1 MNTLQ
6 RPLFD
11 APMPMVEGSGI
22 TSMAMEE
29 SAGEKLGADLTATIA
44 QGVAETESAIDAA
57 DDNVGIMNALRGKQA
72 SEEEYRTEL
81 ASYVGRKDANA
92 TPESVLA
99 LVQPTI
105 AMMELGEAPMGGIGD
120 MMPPQT
126 FGVEEEVFG
135 KLPVQK
141 LQAGGLAGRVAGIQ
155 ALQKQF
161 LPSEEQIQQA
171 FAVQQPTTAQN
182 LLAVGA
188 PFVQGLLAPSQQGGG
203 LNAALSLASQAASQQ
218 IAAQRETEQASKQ
231 RIAQALLNQQMQ
243 SGQSA
248 LTAGLAQEQKEL
260 DRQNELAKAIATRTT
275 KPDRTSEFE
284 RLQEK
289 YFAMEDKTTP
299 LAQSIKRRLDTFETD
314 SDGRPAAAR
323 IAALSDY
330 ANTKLKKYENFQENV
345 LGNIRVLSSLDQAIE
360 FSKEGDIGPGT
371 TLRRNA
377 LDRFESVGRLI
388 PGAEPITRK
397 LRQAIAG
404 NLDEDAARKAFES
417 GFTALQ
423 AQQTLN
429 FVDNFPGNL
438 NESEV
443 QLSRDAAAGK
453 DLKPEQLKKVRET
466 IKRRMQ
472 LEKDFADA
480 YARAEDAFNE
490 LDESKQSPY
499 RLYKMIQDEVRGV
512 INIKANAFLNDEDD
526 PVVPEIDGDQGESE
540 TQISQLFGTGLG
552 QRSKAVGT
560 IQESA
565 EALAE
570 AYKNEFAANPN
581 KYQSDVQ
588 AQQLALTTAIE
599 VLEPSNARY
608 VDFPKET
615 KRKYLQ
621 QLIAALETEGTSD
634 FSQSFTVRDKQIGM
648 FSVNTALRAAKLL
661 LEDL

>member
-480 YARAEDAFNE
+480 YARAENAFNE